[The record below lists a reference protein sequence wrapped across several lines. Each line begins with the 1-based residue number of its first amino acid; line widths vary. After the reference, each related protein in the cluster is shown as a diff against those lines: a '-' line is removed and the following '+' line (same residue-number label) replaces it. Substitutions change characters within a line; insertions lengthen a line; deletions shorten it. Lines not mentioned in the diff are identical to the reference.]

1 MQACSRET
9 RHGSP
14 GQRVAVQRS
23 IRNLGTRVT
32 VNARRSV
39 TVRCDRVPELPP
51 PGGAESPRAAALGS
65 ALLGRALRVPCVA
78 SSGAVTSATG
88 TSASSAP
95 GGRRRKALPGVTGPR
110 ACPEHGQGRRGGP
123 GTPGGSGAR
132 RALRLGDNDAF
143 GSGRVHVVSG
153 GASVHACP
161 DDSVLRQHGP
171 SKPVSK
177 PNHVSERSK
186 VT

>member
-39 TVRCDRVPELPP
+39 TVRCDRVPESPP
-51 PGGAESPRAAALGS
+51 PGGAESPSAAALGS

-88 TSASSAP
+88 ASASPAP
-95 GGRRRKALPGVTGPR
+95 GGWRRKALPGVTGPR

-143 GSGRVHVVSG
+143 GSGRVHVASG

-177 PNHVSERSK
+177 PDHVSERSK
-186 VT
+186 AT